1 MNEKAFKVLEYSK
14 IKELWS
20 EQAVSAKV
28 KETILDMEPYFDAY
42 KVKEDLRSTTE
53 GVDLIVQKGPL
64 PIYGIYD
71 IERIVNLSRKNGVL
85 SMRNLLDIAYNLK
98 TAMKVKT
105 FLKGELP
112 DVPGLLA
119 MAQVLEP
126 LEMIFSEI
134 ERCILSEDEMADNAS
149 SKLAKIRR
157 EIVRTGEDIKAKL
170 SKMAS
175 SESNKTILQDGIVTM
190 RDGRYVLP
198 VKSEQ
203 AYKVP
208 GMVHDRSKGGKT
220 LFIEPQIIVNLNNQL
235 KQQMLEEQAE
245 ITRILKELSDTI
257 SGVAKVILNNQKIL
271 YDMDYIMSKSKFSI
285 TMDGSSPKISEN
297 RRISIVKGRHPLIA
311 KDQVVPITLM
321 IGEDCQTLIITGP
334 NTGGKTVTLK
344 TVGLFTLMVQSG
356 LHIPAEPE
364 SEFFVFKNI
373 FADIG
378 DEQSIEQSLSTFSSH
393 MKNIVD
399 ISKTADS
406 TSLILLDELGAGTD
420 PTEGAALA
428 ISIMEYLRLKGSI
441 LLATTHY
448 SEIKKYAI
456 ATDGVENASM
466 EFDIQ
471 TLSPTYRLI
480 VGIPG
485 KSKAFEISR
494 KLGLDQKVISRAEQL
509 ISTDDI
515 KFEDLLG
522 NLEESRKKAED
533 ERDEAIMI
541 NLAMKRKKA
550 KIDESYDKLEKQRE
564 EIIAKAK
571 AEAREIL
578 SSARQTS
585 RDIQKELN
593 KLSLNQ
599 SLGER
604 NKVIQ
609 ESRRK
614 IGVAEKALSE
624 SFVRKINAE
633 PVSVDQLSIG
643 TRVKLLTMNQNGVI
657 LSMPDNKGAV
667 MVQIG
672 ALKIKAKLNEIAI
685 VVDGTESKSRVKEKF
700 PRKNSNTS
708 LYRSK
713 AMTISPKVDVR
724 GMNLEEAW
732 MKVEKHIDDAF
743 IAGLSSTVVVHGRG
757 EGILREGIRQRLR
770 SNKQVDSIERPKY
783 NEGGEGATIV
793 KIRRDKND

>member
-20 EQAVSAKV
+20 EQAVSEKV
-28 KETILDMEPYFDAY
+28 KETILDMEPYFDVY

-157 EIVRTGEDIKAKL
+157 EILRTGEDIKAKL

-220 LFIEPQIIVNLNNQL
+220 LFIEPQVIVNLNNQL

-245 ITRILKELSDTI
+245 IARILKELSDKV
-257 SGVAKVILNNQKIL
+257 SGVAKAILNNQKIL

-285 TMDGSSPKISEN
+285 MMDGSSPKISEN

-311 KDQVVPITLM
+311 KHQVVPITLT
-321 IGEDCQTLIITGP
+321 IGEECQTLVITGP

-344 TVGLFTLMVQSG
+344 TIGLFTLMVQSG
-356 LHIPAEPE
+356 LHVPAEPE

-399 ISKTADS
+399 ILKTADS

-494 KLGLDQKVISRAEQL
+494 KLGLDKKVINRAEQL

-515 KFEDLLG
+515 KFENLLA

-541 NLAMKRKKA
+541 NLAMKKKKA

-585 RDIQKELN
+585 KDIQKELN

-633 PVSVDQLSIG
+633 PVSVDQLSVG

-685 VVDGTESKSRVKEKF
+685 VVDGTESKARPKEKF
-700 PRKNSNTS
+700 LRKNSNTS

-713 AMTISPKVDVR
+713 AMTVSPKVDVR

-757 EGILREGIRQRLR
+757 EGILRDGIRQRLR
-770 SNKQVDSIERPKY
+770 GNKHVASIEKPKY